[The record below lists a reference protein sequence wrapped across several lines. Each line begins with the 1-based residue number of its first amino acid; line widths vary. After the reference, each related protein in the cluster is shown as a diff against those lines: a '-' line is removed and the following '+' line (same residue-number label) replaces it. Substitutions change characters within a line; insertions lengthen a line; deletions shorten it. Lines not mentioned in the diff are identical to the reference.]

1 MTSAAAK
8 HVFISY
14 VRQDNA
20 EVDKLCDLLKAANIA
35 YWRDRESLG
44 PGDAWKRVI
53 REAIQDGTAVFLA
66 CFSANQRAKEKSV
79 MNEEIRI
86 AVEEYR
92 LRRPGK
98 TWLVPVRFD
107 DGDIDDWDL
116 GANLSIHDINYADLF
131 GDRYT
136 TEAVKLITM
145 IQDVFGGPT
154 SDPATVQA
162 SVEQLSA
169 PERPAKMRELTKSFI
184 LDPTKRIELDDLI
197 RSETQRVLIEL
208 RSAERFPL
216 QPAAG
221 QADNDADLLIADLAT
236 DYWRLIE
243 PLCWSLQV
251 AARYADTVEQLT
263 PWIRA
268 LTALHTYTVE
278 PVGGRTVLIKLR
290 YVPLLACVVTAAVAT
305 AGDDRWD
312 NFRRLLVDCT
322 VKPRH
327 GDTRVESI
335 AEAVDFYA
343 PFAEA
348 GKAAPSALAYAAES
362 EKYTLESAL
371 AALRTN
377 GIQHRLQPVA
387 DWLCAML
394 CPMFADQFT
403 DNDSYENAFDRAE
416 VMLGLVTQDSIS
428 MLVERNPELSWL
440 RGTHWFG
447 RSTWRH
453 KHSNSSPVNE
463 FAQQL
468 DTAGAD
474 YGPLKAGLFGSQQ
487 ERAGAAMTSY
497 AEQFAKVSRGY
508 W

>member
-1 MTSAAAK
+1 
-8 HVFISY
+8 
-14 VRQDNA
+14 
-20 EVDKLCDLLKAANIA
+20 
-35 YWRDRESLG
+35 
-44 PGDAWKRVI
+44 
-53 REAIQDGTAVFLA
+53 
-66 CFSANQRAKEKSV
+66 
-79 MNEEIRI
+79 
-86 AVEEYR
+86 
-92 LRRPGK
+92 
-98 TWLVPVRFD
+98 
-107 DGDIDDWDL
+107 
-116 GANLSIHDINYADLF
+116 
-131 GDRYT
+131 
-136 TEAVKLITM
+136 M

-162 SVEQLSA
+162 SVEQLSDT
-169 PERPAKMRELTKSFI
+169 ERPSKMRELTKSFI

-197 RSETQRVLIEL
+197 RSETQRVLTEL
-208 RSAERFPL
+208 KSAERFPL

-221 QADNDADLLIADLAT
+221 QADRDADLLIAELST

-263 PWIRA
+263 PWTRA
-268 LTALHTYTVE
+268 LVALHTYAVE
-278 PVGGRTVLIKLR
+278 PVGGRAVLIKLR
-290 YVPLLACVVTAAVAT
+290 YVPLLACVVTAAAAAV
-305 AGDDRWD
+305 GDDRWD
-312 NFRRLLVDCT
+312 NFRRLLIDCT
-322 VKPRH
+322 VKLRQ
-327 GDTRVESI
+327 GDNRVESI

-343 PFAEA
+343 PFTEA
-348 GKAAPSALAYAAES
+348 GKSAPSALAYTAGS

-371 AALRTN
+371 TALRAKN
-377 GIQHRLQPVA
+377 IQYRLQPVA
-387 DWLCAML
+387 DWLCEML
-394 CPMFADQFT
+394 RPMFTDQFA
-403 DNDSYENAFDRAE
+403 DSDAYENAFDRAE
-416 VMLGLVTQDSIS
+416 VMLGLVTEDSIS

-474 YGPLKAGLFGSQQ
+474 YGPLRAGLFGGQQ
-487 ERAGAAMTSY
+487 ERAEAAMTSY

>member
-14 VRQDNA
+14 VRQDSA

-53 REAIQDGTAVFLA
+53 RDAIQDGTAVFLA

-79 MNEEIRI
+79 MNEEIGI

-116 GANLSIHDINYADLF
+116 GANRSLRDINYVDLF

-162 SVEQLSA
+162 SVEQLSDT
-169 PERPAKMRELTKSFI
+169 ERPSKMRELTKSFI

-197 RSETQRVLIEL
+197 RSETQRVLTEL
-208 RSAERFPL
+208 KSAERFPL

-221 QADNDADLLIADLAT
+221 QADRDADLLIAELST

-263 PWIRA
+263 PWTRA
-268 LTALHTYTVE
+268 LVALHTYAVE
-278 PVGGRTVLIKLR
+278 PVGGRAVLIKLR
-290 YVPLLACVVTAAVAT
+290 YVPLLACVVTAAAAAV
-305 AGDDRWD
+305 GDDRWD
-312 NFRRLLVDCT
+312 NFRRLLIDCT
-322 VKPRH
+322 VKLRQ
-327 GDTRVESI
+327 GDNRVESI

-343 PFAEA
+343 PFTEA
-348 GKAAPSALAYAAES
+348 GKSAPSALAYTAGS

-371 AALRTN
+371 TALRAKN
-377 GIQHRLQPVA
+377 IQYRLQPVA
-387 DWLCAML
+387 DWLCEML
-394 CPMFADQFT
+394 RPMFTDQFA
-403 DNDSYENAFDRAE
+403 DSDAYENAFDRAE
-416 VMLGLVTQDSIS
+416 VMLGLVTEDSIS

-474 YGPLKAGLFGSQQ
+474 YGPLRAGLFGGQQ
-487 ERAGAAMTSY
+487 ERAEAAMTSY